1 MSQQRFYDFDGYRL
15 DVEDRVLVRDGEIL
29 PLTQKAFDV
38 LLILVERNGR
48 VVTKDELMTEVWAD
62 TIVEEGSLAQNI
74 YTLRKLLG
82 ASSTGEDF
90 IKTVPRRGYRF
101 AANVVASGTPEVE
114 LPTVEVMRQVELK
127 QQKHGEAFPIKSD
140 HKLPLTD
147 PETAAAQV
155 ESFPLQA
162 ITNRRKKMVRRVVI
176 GALAVVAGVVGWLI
190 YRAANP
196 SVPFSNVSLANLTTT
211 GNVQC
216 VALSPDGKYAVYGVG
231 DKLNLSSLRITQL
244 ATGTTSTILEPE
256 PLRYHAL
263 TVSPDGGY
271 VYAVRVQ
278 NDANNRVLYRVP
290 LLGRTATKLLD
301 NVETAV
307 TFSPDGQQLAFR
319 RGANLR
325 REAVL
330 IVANVDGTNEREVAA
345 VQYPNGFSD
354 PAWSPDGK
362 LLASVVGNSEG
373 GKNKTLVT
381 VQIADGKMQTILPE
395 RWHEIRQVAWL
406 RATTDLVIAGG
417 KEPNDPLQLW
427 RVQASSGTTTRITN
441 DTNSY
446 NRLSVAADGRLLA
459 AMQVRQV
466 TSFWTAP
473 ADDLSQ
479 AQQITFGAGGY
490 RGKHSWTPDGR
501 IVYDS
506 ETGNTRSIS
515 IMNADGS
522 QQRLLTEGL
531 DKRAFIG
538 YASATADGR
547 YILYHSDQSGTRQ
560 IWRMNADG
568 SNPVQLTHGKGAD
581 HPAAS
586 PDSQWVVFTQQER
599 AGDGKPTIW
608 KVSINGGEPS
618 RITNDFTVYP
628 SVSPNGKMV
637 ACLYSP
643 TTKDPGQPAVY
654 SFPEGKLL
662 KVFPQVVRGA
672 PYIRWSPD
680 GQSLVYAENPIGAAM
695 LWKQPLAG
703 GAPQALL
710 KLDNDFLY
718 GFDWSRDGQ
727 RIAFVRGLWA
737 GNIVLIK
744 DEK

>member
-1 MSQQRFYDFDGYRL
+1 MSQQRFYDFDGFRL
-15 DVEDRVLVRDGEIL
+15 DAEDKVLLRNGEIL

-101 AANVVASGTPEVE
+101 AANVVVSGTPEVE

-127 QQKHGEAFPIKSD
+127 KQKHGDDFQLPNRLVVTEPEFPTASARPAAPFSINRISFFKSTI
-140 HKLPLTD
+140 LIVLT
-147 PETAAAQV
+147 
-155 ESFPLQA
+155 
-162 ITNRRKKMVRRVVI
+162 VV
-176 GALAVVAGVVGWLI
+176 LGVVGWLF

-196 SVPFSNVSLANLTTT
+196 AVPFSNISLSNLTTT

-216 VALSPDGKYAVYGVG
+216 VALSPDGKYAVYGVS
-231 DKLNLSSLRITQL
+231 DKPGVSSLRITQL
-244 ATGTTSTILEPE
+244 ATGTTNTILEPE

-263 TVSPDGGY
+263 TVAPDGGH

-278 NDANNRVLYRVP
+278 NDARNRALYRVP

-307 TFSPDGQQLAFR
+307 SFSPDGKRIAFR
-319 RGANLR
+319 RGADVR
-325 REAVL
+325 REAL
-330 IVANVDGTNEREVAA
+330 IVIANADGTNEREIAA
-345 VQYPNGFSD
+345 VPYPDGLSD
-354 PAWSPDGK
+354 PAWSSDGK

-373 GKNKTLVT
+373 GKNKTIVT
-381 VQIADGKMQTILPE
+381 VQSADGKMQTILPE

-406 RATTDLVIAGG
+406 RATTDLVMTGSP
-417 KEPNDPLQLW
+417 EPNDPLQLW
-427 RVQASSGTTTRITN
+427 RVQASSGAVTRITN

-446 NRLSVAADGRLLA
+446 NRLSVSADGHLIA
-459 AMQVRQV
+459 AMQVKQV

-506 ETGNTRSIS
+506 EAGNTRSIS

-522 QQRLLTEGL
+522 QQRLLTEGI

-547 YILYHSDQSGTRQ
+547 YILYHSDQTGTRQ
-560 IWRMNADG
+560 IWRMNIDG

-586 PDSQWVVFTQQER
+586 PDGQWVVFTAQEQ
-599 AGDGKPTIW
+599 AGDGKPSLW
-608 KVSINGGEPS
+608 KVSINGGEPT
-618 RITNDFTVYP
+618 RVTNDFTVYP
-628 SVSPNGKMV
+628 SVSPDSKMV

-643 TTKDPGQPAVY
+643 TTKDPGQPAIY

-662 KVFPQVVRGA
+662 KTFPQAVRGA

-680 GQSLVYAENPIGAAM
+680 GQSLVYAENPIGAAT

-718 GFDWSRDGQ
+718 GFDWSRDGK

-744 DEK
+744 DGK